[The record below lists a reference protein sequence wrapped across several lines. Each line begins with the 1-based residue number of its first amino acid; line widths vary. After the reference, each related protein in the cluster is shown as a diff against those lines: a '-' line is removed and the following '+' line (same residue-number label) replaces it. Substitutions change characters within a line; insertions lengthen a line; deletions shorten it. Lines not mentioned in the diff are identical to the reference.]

1 MATRIYDLAV
11 KTGSYTNNE
20 GQQRNRYE
28 TIGMVVDDGKGGK
41 FILLKRTFN
50 PAGVDA
56 KDGKDSIMVSMFEPR
71 DRDGNGGGER
81 SPTPASKAPAGSLAR
96 KAQDMLGNANDIP
109 F

>member
-1 MATRIYDLAV
+1 MAKRIYDLAV
-11 KTGSYTNNE
+11 KTGSYQGND
-20 GQQRNRYE
+20 GQPKNRYE
-28 TIGMVVDDGKGGK
+28 NIGMVMEDEKGGK
-41 FILLKRTFN
+41 FILLKRCFN
-50 PAGVDA
+50 PAGVEYRE
-56 KDGKDSIMVSMFEPR
+56 GKDSIMVTMFEPR